1 MDTQRSVK
9 LYTLSTCSHC
19 KAAKEYMKELE
30 VRYEYT
36 DVDLLQGEERQQT
49 IDEVRKINQRLSFP
63 TIVIGDTVIVGNN
76 PDEIRK
82 ALGLS

>member
-1 MDTQRSVK
+1 M
-9 LYTLSTCSHC
+9 LG
-19 KAAKEYMKELE
+19 
-30 VRYEYT
+30 VRYECT

-49 IDEVRKINQRLSFP
+49 ISEIRKINQRLSFP